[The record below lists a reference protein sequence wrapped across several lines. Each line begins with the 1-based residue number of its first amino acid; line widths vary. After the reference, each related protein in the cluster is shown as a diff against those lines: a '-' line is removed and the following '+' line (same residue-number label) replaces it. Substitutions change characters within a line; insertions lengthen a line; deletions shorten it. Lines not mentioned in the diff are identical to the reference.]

1 MAEVI
6 LTVNTEIGLKIEA
19 DVITPDTFAGKNK
32 SEIEALLV
40 WQGPKQFPISA
51 FFDVEGDAG
60 ASAEDT
66 SIVIKGDS
74 ARVKRIG
81 EKMTVGNITVEG
93 SVSMHV
99 GSQMVGGEIL
109 VKGDADSWA
118 GMEMVGGLIH
128 IEGNANDHVGCAYRG
143 KWIGMSGGRIVIDG
157 DANNNLGGGI
167 SGGEIIVGGNV
178 GHYTGIRQNGGL
190 IAVKGN
196 AIRAVAAEMTA
207 GTMVVNGTIERFSPG
222 FEYVTNESDLKFDD
236 IECPGEFMKF
246 LGDNAITKRPK
257 GTLYVNQA
265 ANLDL

>member
-6 LTVNTEIGLKIEA
+6 LTVNTKIGLKVEA

-66 SIVIKGDS
+66 SIVIKGDA

-81 EKMTVGNITVEG
+81 EKMTAGKITVEG
-93 SVSMHV
+93 SVSMHL

-118 GMEMVGGLIH
+118 GMEMVGGLLH
-128 IEGNANDHVGCAYRG
+128 IEGN
-143 KWIGMSGGRIVIDG
+143 
-157 DANNNLGGGI
+157 ANNNLGGGI
-167 SGGEIIVGGNV
+167 SGGEIIIGGNV

-257 GTLYVNQA
+257 GTLYVNQD
-265 ANLDL
+265 ANMNL

>member
-1 MAEVI
+1 
-6 LTVNTEIGLKIEA
+6 
-19 DVITPDTFAGKNK
+19 
-32 SEIEALLV
+32 
-40 WQGPKQFPISA
+40 
-51 FFDVEGDAG
+51 VEGDAG

-81 EKMTVGNITVEG
+81 EKMTAGKITVEG

-99 GSQMVGGEIL
+99 GSQMIGGEIL

-118 GMEMVGGLIH
+118 GMEMVGGLLH

-157 DANNNLGGGI
+157 NANNNLGGGI

-190 IAVKGN
+190 I
-196 AIRAVAAEMTA
+196 
-207 GTMVVNGTIERFSPG
+207 GTIERFSPG

-257 GTLYVNQA
+257 GTLYVNQD
-265 ANLDL
+265 ANMNL